1 MLDPHRLELLREL
14 SIRGTMAAVAESL
27 KYSPSAVS
35 QQLTLLEK
43 EAGTTLFRKVGRRVQ
58 LTPQADILVRAAGE
72 LADVLERA
80 ETELQAS
87 HTTIR
92 GRVRVAVF
100 QSAALALMP
109 EALLRMAEQHPE
121 VRVEM
126 VQKEPEE
133 ALHETW
139 ARDFDLVIAEQ
150 YPAHSVA
157 WLPGLHRRD
166 LTSDEIML
174 AVPPPRPAPAP
185 AASSVAPVAS
195 LPPEVRLTPEPT
207 SRGRAH
213 PAASPGQRV
222 AVSPGRSTTV
232 TATTAEPTIGEPP
245 GRSITETAIA
255 AEAAAP
261 ALAPIASIQDARG
274 RAWVME
280 PAGTASRHFAEQLCR
295 SAGFE
300 PDVRYETADL
310 QTHIRLVES
319 GNAVALLP
327 NLLWAGREVSCTLL
341 ALAGHPHRTIFTAQR
356 EAGLQSPA
364 LEAVRSAL
372 EQSAARF

>member
-174 AVPPPRPAPAP
+174 AVPPPAPASAGADAP
-185 AASSVAPVAS
+185 AAEPVG
-195 LPPEVRLTPEPT
+195 PT
-207 SRGRAH
+207 
-213 PAASPGQRV
+213 
-222 AVSPGRSTTV
+222 
-232 TATTAEPTIGEPP
+232 
-245 GRSITETAIA
+245 
-255 AEAAAP
+255 
-261 ALAPIASIQDARG
+261 LASIQDARG

-327 NLLWAGREVSCTLL
+327 NLLWAGRKVSCTLL

-364 LEAVRSAL
+364 VEAVRSAL